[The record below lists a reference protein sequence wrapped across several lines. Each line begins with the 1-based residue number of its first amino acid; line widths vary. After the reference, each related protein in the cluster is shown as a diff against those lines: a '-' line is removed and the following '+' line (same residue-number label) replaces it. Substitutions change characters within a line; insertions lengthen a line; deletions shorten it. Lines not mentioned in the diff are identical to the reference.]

1 MVRSISLVNEVAILN
16 ICYEKEN
23 VKHVIKSGCI
33 ETVLSYIKDSKDGKL
48 LAACA
53 GAIQSVVRNY
63 IPFTIVFSKRRKT
76 MCKAAKRRHADDWI
90 AIELG
95 NYCSE

>member
-1 MVRSISLVNEVAILN
+1 MVCSISQANQVAILN

-53 GAIQSVVRNY
+53 GAIQSVVRTY
-63 IPFTIVFSKRRKT
+63 FPFTIVFSKRRKT
-76 MCKAAKRRHADDWI
+76 MRKAAKRRDTNDWI
-90 AIELG
+90 VIEFR
-95 NYCSE
+95 NNCSE